1 MPFFRKLTGQAE
13 FCSTEHRRLFQE
25 EFDRQALAR
34 LRAARP
40 KTAPRPVPPAPP
52 PIEPI
57 PAFAPLSLQFART
70 LAVDYLVELLQEPNA

>member
-13 FCSTEHRRLFQE
+13 FCSAEHRRLFQE

-40 KTAPRPVPPAPP
+40 KPTPTPVPPAPP
-52 PIEPI
+52 PVEPI
-57 PAFAPLSLQFART
+57 PVFAPLSPQFART
-70 LAVDYLVELLQEPNA
+70 LAVEYLVAQFQEPNA

>member
-1 MPFFRKLTGQAE
+1 MPFFRKLTGDGE

-40 KTAPRPVPPAPP
+40 KPAPRPTAPP
-52 PIEPI
+52 PAEPT
-57 PAFAPLSLQFART
+57 PTFAPLSLQFART
-70 LAVDYLVELLQEPNA
+70 LAVEYFVAPLQETNA

>member
-13 FCSTEHRRLFQE
+13 FCSAEHRRLFQE

-40 KTAPRPVPPAPP
+40 KAAPRPVPPPP
-52 PIEPI
+52 PEPE
-57 PAFAPLSLQFART
+57 PMPTFAPLTLQFGRT
-70 LAVDYLVELLQEPNA
+70 LAVEYLVAQLQEPNA